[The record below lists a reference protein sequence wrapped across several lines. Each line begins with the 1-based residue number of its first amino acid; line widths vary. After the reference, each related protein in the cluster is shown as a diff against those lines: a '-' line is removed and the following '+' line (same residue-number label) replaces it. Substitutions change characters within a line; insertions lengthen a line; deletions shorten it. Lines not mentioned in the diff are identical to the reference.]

1 VAYYFT
7 GTGRFETPEF
17 ADLSPDPGRTDPL
30 YMVTARRAP

>member
-1 VAYYFT
+1 VAYYF
-7 GTGRFETPEF
+7 TGRFETPEF